1 MSTNYYSTT
10 YVLLMFNIITAIL
23 PVTRD
28 RDELQVRVTSQNTI
42 FTHGTLELGADTH
55 RYIQ

>member
-28 RDELQVRVTSQNTI
+28 RDEFQVRATSQNTI
-42 FTHGTLELGADTH
+42 FTHVTLELGADTH